1 MMKYVWV
8 FVMVGFVM
16 VGIGEAQKIKAFP
29 EAEGFGAYAIGGR
42 GGKLF
47 MVTTLEDYGQDE
59 SPIAGSLREAIEAE
73 GPRMVLFRVGGIIE
87 LKAPLVVRHPYLTLA
102 GHVAP
107 WQGICLKNY
116 GFQIRETHDVVVR
129 YLRVRPGDE
138 MGKETDA
145 ISVYKSKN
153 VILDHCSASWGTDE
167 TLSVTGAGTDSVTVQ
182 WCFIAESLNQ
192 SVHAKGAHGYGSLI
206 RADGRISF
214 HHNLYAHHVT
224 RCPRPGTYGD
234 QSVLL
239 DFQHN
244 VIYNCKSM
252 AGYSREDSV
261 RINLVGNYYKPGP
274 ETTDKNHIFQ
284 IGGQTTLMYVA
295 DNILEGVDQRGD
307 DWSLIASGGWW
318 NWAFGLD
325 AYKLKEPIPVSPIRK
340 EKTKEMYYEVLRF
353 AGANL
358 QMRDAVD
365 RRIMADIERGE
376 GRIINSQ
383 KDVGGWP
390 TYESARYP
398 YDQDMDGMPDHWE
411 KFHALNP
418 EDGTDHIKDNDGDGY
433 TNLEEFLNGTEPSKA
448 NQFH

>member
-182 WCFIAESLNQ
+182 WCIIAESLNQ
-192 SVHAKGAHGYGSLI
+192 SIHAKAAHGYGSLI

-244 VIYNCKSM
+244 VIYNWKSM

-284 IGGQTTLMYVA
+284 IGG
-295 DNILEGVDQRGD
+295 
-307 DWSLIASGGWW
+307 
-318 NWAFGLD
+318 
-325 AYKLKEPIPVSPIRK
+325 
-340 EKTKEMYYEVLRF
+340 
-353 AGANL
+353 
-358 QMRDAVD
+358 
-365 RRIMADIERGE
+365 
-376 GRIINSQ
+376 
-383 KDVGGWP
+383 
-390 TYESARYP
+390 
-398 YDQDMDGMPDHWE
+398 
-411 KFHALNP
+411 
-418 EDGTDHIKDNDGDGY
+418 
-433 TNLEEFLNGTEPSKA
+433 
-448 NQFH
+448 